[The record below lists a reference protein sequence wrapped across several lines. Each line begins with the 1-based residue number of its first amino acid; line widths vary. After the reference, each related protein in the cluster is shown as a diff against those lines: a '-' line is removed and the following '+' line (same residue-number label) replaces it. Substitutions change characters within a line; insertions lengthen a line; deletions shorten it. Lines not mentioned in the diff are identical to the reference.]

1 MARFSQQVIN
11 ALANPSYGMLTGQA
25 LANTGERLSEVPG
38 NIQAER
44 ERQRLLQEKALLRK
58 AGQAGVAAYGSG
70 DSAGLTAA
78 GAQMAALGD
87 PSTGMAFAEAGAD
100 AALLEQQAQEFA
112 ARKVAMATR
121 ADILGLGEVA
131 AAVRTAPDNDALNA
145 IAKDLRKV
153 ETERLPSQT
162 PAQRRQMANRAGIS
176 NEEFAKAGL
185 GKATDAFFNDYIT
198 GEKGKTEAWTD
209 AQGNIQA
216 VRFSNSGKAWDGSKQ
231 MFVEPSEMGLTQPA
245 PSVQK
250 VIDVSGKLI
259 ERLSDETIT
268 DLVNFR
274 DKSRLAK
281 DKLMVIDRQLE
292 RLEGGMPT
300 GIAANLSVGL
310 QQVGQL
316 IGMPYNPELVNAQE
330 YMMEV
335 ANLVKAEI
343 KAFGSGTSITDA
355 DREYTQRMV
364 GGDITQQA
372 QALENMLKIY
382 REAAVETLG
391 TYNSLVEQ
399 TSKSVGAENMGT
411 FQQITVPQEG
421 LSADA
426 LRYFSTGGQ

>member
-1 MARFSQQVIN
+1 
-11 ALANPSYGMLTGQA
+11 
-25 LANTGERLSEVPG
+25 
-38 NIQAER
+38 
-44 ERQRLLQEKALLRK
+44 
-58 AGQAGVAAYGSG
+58 
-70 DSAGLTAA
+70 
-78 GAQMAALGD
+78 
-87 PSTGMAFAEAGAD
+87 
-100 AALLEQQAQEFA
+100 
-112 ARKVAMATR
+112 
-121 ADILGLGEVA
+121 
-131 AAVRTAPDNDALNA
+131 
-145 IAKDLRKV
+145 
-153 ETERLPSQT
+153 
-162 PAQRRQMANRAGIS
+162 MANRVGIS

-185 GKATDAFFNDYIT
+185 GNATDAFFNSYIT
-198 GEKGKTEAWTD
+198 GEKGKTEAWVNTNGD
-209 AQGNIQA
+209 IQA
-216 VRFSNSGKAWDGSKQ
+216 VRFSNSGKAWDDSKQ

-259 ERLSDETIT
+259 ERLNDESIT

-316 IGMPYNPELVNAQE
+316 VGMPYNPELVNAQE

-382 REAAVETLG
+382 RDAAITTMS
-391 TYNSLVEQ
+391 TYNDLVSK
-399 TSKSVGAENMGT
+399 TSTKVGAENMGT
-411 FQQITVPQEG
+411 FQQITIPQEG

-426 LRYFSTGGQ
+426 QKYF

>member
-1 MARFSQQVIN
+1 MPRFSQQVIN

-25 LANTGERLSEVPG
+25 LANTGERLSQVPG
-38 NIQAER
+38 NIRAEE
-44 ERQRLLQEKALLRK
+44 ERQRLLQEQALLRK
-58 AGQAGVAAYGSG
+58 AGQAGVAAFGAG
-70 DSAGLTAA
+70 DAAGMNAA
-78 GAQMAALGD
+78 GATMAGLGD
-87 PSTGMAFAEAGAD
+87 PTTGLAFAQAGSD
-100 AALLEQQAQEFA
+100 AAILQQEAQALA

-121 ADILGLGEVA
+121 ADNLGLPDVA
-131 AAVRTAPDNDALNA
+131 TSIRAAPDDDALNA
-145 IAKDLRKV
+145 IAKDLRKTEV
-153 ETERLPSQT
+153 ERLPTQT

-185 GKATDAFFNDYIT
+185 GKSTDAFFNAYIT
-198 GEKGKTEAWTD
+198 GEKGKTEAWMD
-209 AQGNIQA
+209 SNGEIQA
-216 VRFSNSGKAWDGSKQ
+216 VRFSNSGKAWDDTKQ
-231 MFVEPSEMGLTQPA
+231 MFVEPSELGLTQPA

-281 DKLMVIDRQLE
+281 DKLMVIDRQLQ

-316 IGMPYNPELVNAQE
+316 MGMPYNPELVNAQE

-372 QALENMLKIY
+372 QSLENMLKIY
-382 REAAVETLG
+382 RDAAVGTLS
-391 TYNSLVEQ
+391 TYNDLVSK
-399 TSKSVGAENMGT
+399 TSTKVGAENMGS
-411 FQQITVPQEG
+411 FQQITIPQEG

-426 LRYFSTGGQ
+426 QQYFGGQ

>member
-1 MARFSQQVIN
+1 MPRFSQQVIN

-25 LANTGERLSEVPG
+25 LANTGERMSQIPG
-38 NIQAER
+38 NIRAEE

-58 AGQAGVAAYGSG
+58 AGQEGVAAFGSN
-70 DSAGLTAA
+70 DAAGLTAA

-87 PSTGMAFAEAGAD
+87 PTTGMAFAQAGAD
-100 AALLEQQAQEFA
+100 ASLVEQQAQALA

-121 ADILGLGEVA
+121 ADNLGLTDVA
-131 AAVRTAPDNDALNA
+131 SSIRNAPDDDALNA
-145 IAKDLRKV
+145 IAKDLRKT
-153 ETERLPSQT
+153 EMERLPSQT
-162 PAQRRQMANRAGIS
+162 PSQRRQMANRAGIS

-185 GKATDAFFNDYIT
+185 GKATDTFFNAYIT
-198 GEKGKTEAWTD
+198 GEKGKTEAWVD
-209 AQGNIQA
+209 SKGEIKA
-216 VRFSNSGKAWDGSKQ
+216 VRFSNSGKAWDDSKQ

-259 ERLSDETIT
+259 ERLNDETIT
-268 DLVNFR
+268 DLVNYR

-316 IGMPYNPELVNAQE
+316 VGMPYNPELVNAQE

-382 REAAVETLG
+382 RDAAVGTLS
-391 TYNSLVEQ
+391 TYNDLVSK
-399 TSKSVGAENMGT
+399 TSTKVGAENMGS
-411 FQQITVPQEG
+411 FQQITIPQEG
-421 LSADA
+421 LSAEA
-426 LRYFSTGGQ
+426 RQYFPTGE

>member
-1 MARFSQQVIN
+1 MPRFSQQVIN

-58 AGQAGVAAYGSG
+58 AGQAGVAAYGAQDPAALS
-70 DSAGLTAA
+70 AA

-87 PSTGMAFAEAGAD
+87 PSTGITFAQAAAD
-100 AALLEQQAQEFA
+100 ASLVERQAQA
-112 ARKVAMATR
+112 LASRKVAMATR
-121 ADILGLGEVA
+121 AESLGLTDVA
-131 AAVRTAPDNDALNA
+131 SSIRTAPDDDALNA
-145 IAKDLRKV
+145 IAKDLRK
-153 ETERLPSQT
+153 TEIDRLPTQT
-162 PAQRRQMANRAGIS
+162 PNQRRQMANKVGIS

-185 GKATDAFFNDYIT
+185 GNATDDFFNSYIT
-198 GEKGKTEAWTD
+198 GEKGKTEAWLNTD
-209 AQGNIQA
+209 GDIQA

-259 ERLSDETIT
+259 ERLNDETIT

-316 IGMPYNPELVNAQE
+316 MGMPYNPELVNAQE

-372 QALENMLKIY
+372 QSLENMLKIY
-382 REAAVETLG
+382 RDAAVGTLS
-391 TYNSLVEQ
+391 TYNDLVSK
-399 TSKSVGAENMGT
+399 TSTKVGAENMGT

-426 LRYFSTGGQ
+426 QQYF

>member
-1 MARFSQQVIN
+1 MPRFSQQVIN

-25 LANTGERLSEVPG
+25 LANTGERMSQIPG
-38 NIQAER
+38 NIRAEE

-58 AGQAGVAAYGSG
+58 AGQEGVAAFGSN
-70 DSAGLTAA
+70 DAAGLTAA

-87 PSTGMAFAEAGAD
+87 PTTGMAFAQAGAD
-100 AALLEQQAQEFA
+100 ASLVEQQAQALA

-121 ADILGLGEVA
+121 ADNLGLTDVA
-131 AAVRTAPDNDALNA
+131 SSIRNAPDDDALNA
-145 IAKDLRKV
+145 IAKDLRKT
-153 ETERLPSQT
+153 EMERLPSQT
-162 PAQRRQMANRAGIS
+162 PSQRRQMANRAGIS

-185 GKATDAFFNDYIT
+185 GKATDTFFNAYIT
-198 GEKGKTEAWTD
+198 GEKGKTEAWVNANGD
-209 AQGNIQA
+209 IQA
-216 VRFSNSGKAWDGSKQ
+216 VRFSNSGKAWDDSKQ

-259 ERLSDETIT
+259 ERLNDETIT
-268 DLVNFR
+268 DLVNYR

-316 IGMPYNPELVNAQE
+316 VGMPYNPELVNAQE

-382 REAAVETLG
+382 RDAAVGTLS
-391 TYNSLVEQ
+391 TYNDLVSK
-399 TSKSVGAENMGT
+399 TSTKVGAENMGS
-411 FQQITVPQEG
+411 FQQITIPQEG
-421 LSADA
+421 LSAEA
-426 LRYFSTGGQ
+426 RQYFPTGE

>member
-1 MARFSQQVIN
+1 MPRFSQQVIN

-25 LANTGERLSEVPG
+25 LANTGERMSQIPG
-38 NIQAER
+38 NIRAEE
-44 ERQRLLQEKALLRK
+44 ERQRLLQEQALLRK
-58 AGQAGVAAYGSG
+58 AGQEGVAAFGSG
-70 DSAGLTAA
+70 DSAAMSAA
-78 GAQMAALGD
+78 GGQMAALGD
-87 PSTGMAFAEAGAD
+87 FTTGLALAQAGAD
-100 AALLEQQAQEFA
+100 ASLVEQQAQALA

-121 ADILGLGEVA
+121 AESLGLTNVA
-131 AAVRTAPDNDALNA
+131 SSIRAAPDDDALNA
-145 IAKDLRKV
+145 IAKDLRK
-153 ETERLPSQT
+153 TEIDRLPTQT
-162 PAQRRQMANRAGIS
+162 PNQRRQMANRVGIS

-185 GKATDAFFNDYIT
+185 GNATDAFFNSYIT
-198 GEKGKTEAWTD
+198 GEKGKTEAWLNAD
-209 AQGNIQA
+209 GDIQA
-216 VRFSNSGKAWDGSKQ
+216 VRFSNSGKAWDDSKQ

-259 ERLSDETIT
+259 ERLNDESIT

-281 DKLMVIDRQLE
+281 NKLMIIDRQLE

-316 IGMPYNPELVNAQE
+316 VGMPYNPELVNAQE

-382 REAAVETLG
+382 RDAAITTMS
-391 TYNSLVEQ
+391 TYNDLVSK
-399 TSKSVGAENMGT
+399 TSTKVGAENMGT

-426 LRYFSTGGQ
+426 QKYF

>member
-1 MARFSQQVIN
+1 MPRFSQQVIN

-25 LANTGERLSEVPG
+25 IANTGERLSQVPG
-38 NIQAER
+38 NIRAEEER
-44 ERQRLLQEKALLRK
+44 ERLLQEQMLLRK
-58 AGQAGVAAYGSG
+58 AGQAGVAAYGAGDASG
-70 DSAGLTAA
+70 LNAA
-78 GAQMAALGD
+78 GASMAALGD
-87 PSTGMAFAEAGAD
+87 AKGGLAFAEAGAE
-100 AALLEQQAQEFA
+100 AALAERQAQEFA

-131 AAVRTAPDNDALNA
+131 ASIRTAPDNDALNA
-145 IAKDLRKV
+145 IAKDLREV
-153 ETERLPSQT
+153 ETKRLPSQT
-162 PAQRRQMANRAGIS
+162 PAQRRQMANRVGIT

-185 GKATDAFFNDYIT
+185 GNATDEFFNAYIT

-216 VRFSNSGKAWDGSKQ
+216 VRFSNSGKAWDDSKQ
-231 MFVEPSEMGLTQPA
+231 MFVEPSELGLVQPA

-259 ERLSDETIT
+259 ERLNDETVT
-268 DLVNFR
+268 DLVSYR
-274 DKSRLAK
+274 DKARLAK
-281 DKLMVIDRQLE
+281 DKLMVIDRQLA
-292 RLEGGMPT
+292 RLDGGMPT
-300 GIAANLSVGL
+300 GIAANVSVGL

-316 IGMPYNPELVNAQE
+316 MGMPYNPELVNAQE

-335 ANLVKAEI
+335 ANLVKSEI

-391 TYNSLVEQ
+391 TYNGLVDQ
-399 TSKSVGAENMGT
+399 TGKKVGTENMGT

-421 LSADA
+421 LSAEA
-426 LRYFSTGGQ
+426 QKYFGTGGQ